1 MAIPAML
8 MAGSKALPAIGAA
21 ALKYLPAIGAVGGA
35 APGVMRGNLGQ
46 AVSGGLMGGL
56 STWGL
61 GAPVKGLTNLGA
73 AGAARA
79 VGASGIG
86 AQQGLSLA
94 QNLANQEVASQIAG
108 AAIPVVT
115 GLAVGN
121 IGSGLTGGAQQVGG
135 IGTGIAA
142 NQLAGGG
149 PPNFTNQNMMS
160 ALPGGFNYNVNP
172 YGQIGDVINPAGAL
186 QSGRLNRLY
195 DYDTTV
201 RGMHKIM
208 PAMRMYSEQAKK
220 DDMSRQLAAD
230 QLRSNIVQAAQM
242 GLNAQT
248 AGLNQGTT
256 AMNQIGN
263 ALTTQYRY

>member
-1 MAIPAML
+1 MAYSALGQGLLRLAGMAGKAAPAVKGIVGRVGIPA
-8 MAGSKALPAIGAA
+8 
-21 ALKYLPAIGAVGGA
+21 AVG
-35 APGVMRGNLGQ
+35 
-46 AVSGGLMGGL
+46 
-56 STWGL
+56 T
-61 GAPVKGLTNLGA
+61 
-73 AGAARA
+73 A
-79 VGASGIG
+79 VGAVRGG
-86 AQQGLSLA
+86 QQQGLGGVIPGALGGGITGGTLGLVPGA
-94 QNLANQEVASQIAG
+94 RNLNPYMQGAIGTLGGAYGPASMGVVSQGVSQGVPQVG
-108 AAIPVVT
+108 AMGT
-115 GLAVGN
+115 GL
-121 IGSGLTGGAQQVGG
+121 I
-135 IGTGIAA
+135 A
-142 NQLAGGG
+142 NQLAGGA
-149 PPNFTNQNMMS
+149 PPDFTNQNMMS
-160 ALPGGFNYNVNP
+160 ALPGGFNVGVNP